1 MIYKIFSD
9 EEVEDILSKL
19 NNKKLVDGK
28 DTQQLSQLY
37 NIKENKETIITNKVD
52 EYITNLFKQKG
63 AINKIYAPT
72 KIKNR
77 IYNNYNIN
85 DFYDYHI
92 DSFQSSD
99 SKMLYNY
106 GFTISLSDDFEGG
119 QFVLQT
125 EAGEIGY
132 RVNKG
137 EVVIFPIIYPHKVTK
152 VTKGCRQNII
162 GWFESKVTYEQA
174 YILKVVDE
182 IKLINMQLLKS
193 NSNNET
199 FKSLLLKSG
208 LVQNYLVTQWGN
220 DIFQNA

>member
-28 DTQQLSQLY
+28 KTQQLSKVY
-37 NIKENKETIITNKVD
+37 NIKENKETVINNKVD
-52 EYITNLFKQKG
+52 EHITSLFKQKG
-63 AINKIYAPT
+63 VIEKIYAPT

-77 IYNNYNIN
+77 IYNNYNVN

-99 SKMLYNY
+99 SKMIYNY
-106 GFTISLSDDFEGG
+106 GFTISLSDDYEGG

-132 RVNKG
+132 TVNKG
-137 EVVIFPIIYPHKVTK
+137 EVVIFPIIYPHKVTP
-152 VTKGCRQNII
+152 VTKGCRQNIV
-162 GWFESKVTYEQA
+162 GWFESKVTYEQS
-174 YILKVVDE
+174 YILKTLQEIVKTNMDVV
-182 IKLINMQLLKS
+182 KS
-193 NSNNET
+193 NSENKT
-199 FKSLLLKSG
+199 AKSLLIKSG
-208 LVQNYLVTQWGN
+208 LVQNYLVTKWG
-220 DIFQNA
+220 F

>member
-1 MIYKIFSD
+1 MIYKVFND
-9 EEVEDILSKL
+9 KEVEDILAKF
-19 NNKKLVDGK
+19 NNKKFVDGK
-28 DTQQLSQLY
+28 KTQQLSQLY
-37 NIKENKETIITNKVD
+37 NIKENKETIINSKVD
-52 EYITNLFKQKG
+52 EYIINLFKEKT

-77 IYNNYNIN
+77 IYNNYNTN

-119 QFVLQT
+119 EFVLQT
-125 EAGEIGY
+125 EAGEVGY
-132 RVNKG
+132 KVNKG
-137 EVVIFPIIYPHKVTK
+137 EVVIFPIIYPHKVTP

-162 GWFESKVTYEQA
+162 GWFESKVTYEQS
-174 YILKVVDE
+174 YILKALQE
-182 IKLINMQLLKS
+182 IVTTNRNVLKS
-193 NSNNET
+193 NADNKVAKN
-199 FKSLLLKSG
+199 LLIKSG

-220 DIFQNA
+220 

>member
-28 DTQQLSQLY
+28 KTQQLSKVY
-37 NIKENKETIITNKVD
+37 NIKENKETVINNKVD
-52 EYITNLFKQKG
+52 EYITSLFKQKG
-63 AINKIYAPT
+63 AIEKIYAPT

-77 IYNNYNIN
+77 IYNNYNVN

-99 SKMLYNY
+99 SKMIYNY
-106 GFTISLSDDFEGG
+106 GFTISLSDDYEGG

-132 RVNKG
+132 TVNKG
-137 EVVIFPIIYPHKVTK
+137 EVVIFPIIYPHKVTP
-152 VTKGCRQNII
+152 VTKGCRQNIV
-162 GWFESKVTYEQA
+162 GWFESKITYEQS
-174 YILKVVDE
+174 YILKTLQEIVKTNMDVV
-182 IKLINMQLLKS
+182 KS
-193 NSNNET
+193 NSENKT
-199 FKSLLLKSG
+199 VKSLLIKSG
-208 LVQNYLVTQWGN
+208 LIQNYLVTKWGT
-220 DIFQNA
+220 

>member
-37 NIKENKETIITNKVD
+37 NIKENKETVINNKVD
-52 EYITNLFKQKG
+52 EHITSLFKQKG
-63 AINKIYAPT
+63 VIEKIYAPT

-77 IYNNYNIN
+77 IYNNYNVN

-99 SKMLYNY
+99 SKMIYNY
-106 GFTISLSDDFEGG
+106 GFTISLSDDYEGG

-132 RVNKG
+132 TVNKG
-137 EVVIFPIIYPHKVTK
+137 EIVIFPIIYPHKVTP
-152 VTKGCRQNII
+152 VTSGTRYSLVLWNI
-162 GWFESKVTYEQA
+162 GHP
-174 YILKVVDE
+174 
-182 IKLINMQLLKS
+182 
-193 NSNNET
+193 
-199 FKSLLLKSG
+199 FK
-208 LVQNYLVTQWGN
+208 
-220 DIFQNA
+220 

>member
-1 MIYKIFSD
+1 MIYKVFNNK
-9 EEVEDILSKL
+9 EVEDILAKF
-19 NNKKLVDGK
+19 NNKKFVDGK
-28 DTQQLSQLY
+28 KTQQLSQLY
-37 NIKENKETIITNKVD
+37 NIKENKETIINSKVD
-52 EYITNLFKQKG
+52 EYIINLFKEKT

-77 IYNNYNIN
+77 IYNNYNTN

-119 QFVLQT
+119 EFVLQT
-125 EAGEIGY
+125 EAGEVGY
-132 RVNKG
+132 KVNKG
-137 EVVIFPIIYPHKVTK
+137 EVVIFPIIYPHKVTP

-162 GWFESKVTYEQA
+162 GWFESKVTYEQS
-174 YILKVVDE
+174 YILKALQE
-182 IKLINMQLLKS
+182 IVTTNQNVLKS
-193 NSNNET
+193 NADNKVAKN
-199 FKSLLLKSG
+199 LLIKSG

-220 DIFQNA
+220 